1 MTIKFTRTVSFISAA
16 FIAAIPSSM
25 QLNAAIMAPNQNVI
39 QTAQIDWCP
48 QICPKGKPAGY
59 IVDIVEAVF
68 KDSPYK
74 LAFQTLPWSRAI
86 IRVRTGAVTALLS
99 PAKKEAPDLLYPNE
113 PIGLQRMCFYVQKGS
128 TWTYTDESSLTGL
141 RIGLASD
148 TSVEELNSYIQAHPT
163 QFHYMP
169 YTKDYV
175 PLSLRMLDIGRFDA
189 FIFTYN
195 STVFTMRHLGL
206 ENRIQAAGCV
216 SSAPLYLAFS
226 PHTMEQN
233 DLKPMMAFY
242 DQRMKH
248 LKKTGAISD
257 IMTSYGLPDWTKT
270 TP

>member
-1 MTIKFTRTVSFISAA
+1 MTTKLFRIITLTVAAVILSKQLSAV
-16 FIAAIPSSM
+16 IAP
-25 QLNAAIMAPNQNVI
+25 LNQNII
-39 QTAQIDWCP
+39 QVAQIDWCP

-59 IVDIVEAVF
+59 IVDIVKTVF

-74 LAFQTLPWSRAI
+74 LEFQTLPWSRAI

-99 PAKKEAPDLLYPNE
+99 PAKKEAPDLLFPKE
-113 PIGLQRMCFYVQKGS
+113 AIGLQRMCFYVQKGS
-128 TWTYTDESSLTGL
+128 KWKYTDESSLAGL
-141 RIGLASD
+141 QIGIATD
-148 TSVEELNSYIQAHPT
+148 TSIEELNNYIKKHPT

-195 STVFTMRHLGL
+195 STKFTMRHLEL

-216 SSAPLYLAFS
+216 SSAPLYMAFS
-226 PHTMEQN
+226 PKTSEP
-233 DLKPMMAFY
+233 DTLKSMMAFY
-242 DQRMKH
+242 DQRMEY
-248 LKKTGAISD
+248 LKKTGVISD
-257 IMTSYGLPDWTKT
+257 IMASYGLPDWTKT